1 MYGSRQPLVRIQD
14 WNQLFALMS
23 LVPSD
28 AMVHVTGKETCTELA
43 LPTNSAAWYSVSF
56 LCVGC
61 LALGMLLGYCL
72 SKCAGQGSP
81 PADVPVAYPAVPL
94 IQHAVYTPADS
105 ERVQHRPEHRR
116 RVHAATQS
124 PATYLFYRARPEFRA
139 LPERQHGCWMEEW

>member
-1 MYGSRQPLVRIQD
+1 MVLGVFP
-14 WNQLFALMS
+14 MS
-23 LVPSD
+23 
-28 AMVHVTGKETCTELA
+28 
-43 LPTNSAAWYSVSF
+43 W
-56 LCVGC
+56 
-61 LALGMLLGYCL
+61 LLGVGHVAWL
-72 SKCAGQGSP
+72 LLGKCAGRGSS

-94 IQHAVYTPADS
+94 IQRAVYTPADS